1 MVERV
6 NPDKAAAN
14 AGLQPGDVIVA
25 VDQSPVRNARQA
37 NQGSPRPADRAG
49 SRCCFWSIAATR
61 KSSSPYPSPPVETS
75 WQARRTTDRPAARR
89 RQNSCCPLRHLR
101 EHYGRPAMA
110 C

>member
-37 NQGSPRPADRAG
+37 NQAIAEAG
-49 SRCCFWSIAATR
+49 RSGR
-61 KSSSPYPSPPVETS
+61 KSVLLLV
-75 WQARRTTDRPAARR
+75 DRGDAQIFVAVPFAA
-89 RQNSCCPLRHLR
+89 
-101 EHYGRPAMA
+101 G
-110 C
+110 

>member
-37 NQGSPRPADRAG
+37 NQAIAEAG
-49 SRCCFWSIAATR
+49 RSGR
-61 KSSSPYPSPPVETS
+61 KSVLLLI
-75 WQARRTTDRPAARR
+75 DRGDAQIFVAVSFAA
-89 RQNSCCPLRHLR
+89 
-101 EHYGRPAMA
+101 G
-110 C
+110 